1 MSSKIE
7 KIQKINSLFDEFVSH
22 ISEVKDN
29 VEKESI
35 YRDGY
40 NQCLIDIINALN
52 SDEPNALLESIRG
65 KVEMQSRKSVLN
77 ELTESLSNLNKAYKR
92 VAEEE

>member
-1 MSSKIE
+1 MSNKIE
-7 KIQKINSLFDEFVSH
+7 RIQKINSLFDEFVEH
-22 ISEVKDN
+22 ISEIKEN

-52 SDEPNALLESIRG
+52 SDKPNALLESIKG
-65 KVEMQSRKSVLN
+65 KVEMQSRKAVLS
-77 ELTESLSNLNKAYKR
+77 ELSDSLSNLNNAYKR
-92 VAEEE
+92 VTEED

>member
-1 MSSKIE
+1 VSSKIE